1 MKELNVKSRD
11 SKNCVLNFI
20 DVRSEK
26 EKRIE
31 RDAFMGISL
40 GNDIDKFVIELIEIG
55 KYSNFVS
62 FSGDAFDE
70 NGYHTRTR
78 EIGKELNKIGGM
90 PLMQAVFYRVLKR
103 LGPCVCRALEFAWS
117 YIGDWLP

>member
-1 MKELNVKSRD
+1 MKSRRGEE
-11 SKNCVLNFI
+11 SISTII

-31 RDAFMGISL
+31 REAFLEVSL
-40 GNDIDKFVIELIEIG
+40 GCDIDKFVNELIEIG
-55 KYSNFVS
+55 KNSNFVS

-78 EIGKELNKIGGM
+78 EIGKELHKIGGIS
-90 PLMQAVFYRVLKR
+90 LMQAVFYRVLKHI
-103 LGPCVCRALEFAWS
+103 GPHACRSLEFAWS